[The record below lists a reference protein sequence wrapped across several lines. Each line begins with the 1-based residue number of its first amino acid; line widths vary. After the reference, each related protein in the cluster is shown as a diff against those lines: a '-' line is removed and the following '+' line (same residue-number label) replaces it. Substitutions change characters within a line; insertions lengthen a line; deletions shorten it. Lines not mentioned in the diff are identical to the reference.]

1 MSEFSYQLGFAV
13 QKQLPPI
20 VDPLVDVDFCSSTG
34 ASQTPPTLRFQI
46 AANGTASVEGVLSD
60 CKSINVGTATVATT
74 LVVATPFGT
83 NAAASHL
90 LITEISGNPGAF
102 ATVYA
107 VAGPSRNTFS
117 TIGAGGCI
125 LIRQPAS
132 VGYAASCSNAAT
144 TARLQIVVIGE

>member
-20 VDPLVDVDFCSSTG
+20 ADPLVDVDFCSSTG

-46 AANGTASVEGVLSD
+46 AANVTASVEGVLSD
-60 CKSINVGTATVATT
+60 CKSIGVGTATSATT
-74 LVVATPFGT
+74 LAVATPFGT
-83 NAAASHL
+83 NATSSHV
-90 LITEISGNPGAF
+90 LITETSGSPNAL

-107 VAGPSRNTFS
+107 VAGAFKTTFS
-117 TIGAGGCI
+117 TIAANGCI
-125 LIRQPAS
+125 LLRQPGSIGYSAS
-132 VGYAASCSNAAT
+132 SSNAAT